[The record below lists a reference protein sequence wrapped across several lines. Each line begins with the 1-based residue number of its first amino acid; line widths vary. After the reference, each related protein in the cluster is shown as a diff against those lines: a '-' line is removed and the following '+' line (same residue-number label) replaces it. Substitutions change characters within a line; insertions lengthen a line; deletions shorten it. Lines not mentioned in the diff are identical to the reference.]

1 MREFINSMFCNL
13 LDEHKNIDGFVDF
26 RERVFTP
33 WMRALRVKDFQ
44 FNFVPENF
52 FESMKKYGY
61 TTQNTVWLDMYSNR
75 IFC

>member
-1 MREFINSMFCNL
+1 M
-13 LDEHKNIDGFVDF
+13 NIKKGTDGFVDF
-26 RERVFTP
+26 RERVTP
-33 WMRALRVKDFQ
+33 WMRVLRVKVFQ

-75 IFC
+75 IFVSPRFSSHPDKV